1 MCKEG
6 RKVYTMMIKKLVNI
20 PEDLYKKLEERAE
33 KEEVNLSVIIRDALF
48 IYLNPS
54 KVHLNSS
61 KKDENLAKNEL
72 NLAKKEEKVAENKP
86 KRILKKK

>member
-1 MCKEG
+1 
-6 RKVYTMMIKKLVNI
+6 MIKKLVNI

-48 IYLNPS
+48 VYLNPS

-61 KKDENLAKNEL
+61 KNEL
-72 NLAKKEEKVAENKP
+72 NLDENELNFVKKEEKIEETKP

>member
-1 MCKEG
+1 
-6 RKVYTMMIKKLVNI
+6 MMIKKLVNI

-61 KKDENLAKNEL
+61 KNEL
-72 NLAKKEEKVAENKP
+72 NLDENELNFVKKEEKIAETKP